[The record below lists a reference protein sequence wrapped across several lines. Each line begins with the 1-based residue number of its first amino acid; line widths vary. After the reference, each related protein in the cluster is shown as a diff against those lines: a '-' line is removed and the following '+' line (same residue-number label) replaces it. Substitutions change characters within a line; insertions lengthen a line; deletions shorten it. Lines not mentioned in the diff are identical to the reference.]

1 MTVILTKRPSE
12 NSHDTTVAPTN
23 RPSENS
29 HDTTVILTNRPSE
42 NSHDTMV
49 ILTNRY
55 ENDISQIQI
64 TRLSVKKRT
73 ALIPISRH
81 LDITNVNNQHPIP
94 TNHQPENNPVD
105 QRQGGI
111 TTVTTILICRQRD
124 RAKRLGLMPHR
135 SEVADSHVITAIVSA
150 VKMQPMRK

>member
-1 MTVILTKRPSE
+1 MTVIL
-12 NSHDTTVAPTN
+12 TN

-64 TRLSVKKRT
+64 TGSSVKKRT
-73 ALIPISRH
+73 TLIPISRH
-81 LDITNVNNQHPIP
+81 LDITNANNRLPIL
-94 TNHQPENNPVD
+94 TNHQSENNPID

-124 RAKRLGLMPHR
+124 RAKRLGLMPR
-135 SEVADSHVITAIVSA
+135 RNEVADSHVITAVVNV